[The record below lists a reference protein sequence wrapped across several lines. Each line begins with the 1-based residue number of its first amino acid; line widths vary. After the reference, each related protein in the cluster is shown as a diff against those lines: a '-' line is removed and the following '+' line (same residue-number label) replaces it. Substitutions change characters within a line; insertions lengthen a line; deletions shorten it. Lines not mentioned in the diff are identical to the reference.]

1 MSELRYEVWTERREG
16 LTRDLP
22 DGQDEWR
29 WVANSATLILGE
41 SEAVLVDTYA
51 TIDQNDRLIEWV
63 RGHGKRLAAVYLTH
77 GHGDHAFGVAQLCAA
92 FPEAR
97 ILAMPGTVA
106 ELETQAR
113 PEWRDG
119 FWGKL
124 FPGRIPQV
132 ELPDVL
138 ETGAFTV
145 EGHEF
150 VVIEAGDTDTT
161 GTTSL
166 WVPDL
171 RLIVAGDVVYS
182 QTYPYLAETT
192 AATRL
197 NWIAALRRLEQ
208 LDARHVVSGHKQP
221 SGDDSAAD
229 IEATIRYL
237 EDIEEADARTAT
249 AIEFYEWMLA
259 KQPGRANVGSLW
271 GAAKLLKGAPAPTAD
286 A

>member
-29 WVANSATLILGE
+29 WVANSATLILGD
-41 SEAVLVDTYA
+41 SDAVLVDTYA

-77 GHGDHAFGVAQLCAA
+77 GHGDHAFGVAQLRAA

-97 ILAMPGTVA
+97 ILATPGTVA
-106 ELETQAR
+106 ELEAQAR

-138 ETGAFTV
+138 ETGGFTV

-192 AATRL
+192 AATRRS
-197 NWIAALRRLEQ
+197 WIEALGRLDQ

-221 SGDDSAAD
+221 SGDDSPAD

-237 EDIEEADARTAT
+237 EDIEEADAQTSTAV
-249 AIEFYEWMLA
+249 EFYERMLA
-259 KQPGRANVGSLW
+259 KQPARANVGSLW
-271 GAAKLLKGAPAPTAD
+271 GAAKLLKGAPSATVNA
-286 A
+286 